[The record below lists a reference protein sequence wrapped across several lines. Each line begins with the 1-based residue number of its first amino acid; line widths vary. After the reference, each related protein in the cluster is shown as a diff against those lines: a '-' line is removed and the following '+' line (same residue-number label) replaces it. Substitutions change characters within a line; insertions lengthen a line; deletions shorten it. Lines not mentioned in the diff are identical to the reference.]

1 MNGYAIHIISKT
13 ITILRTY
20 SIGITGAIS
29 NPALIAETVGTNLN
43 NNVISTKLEDLKYF
57 F

>member
-1 MNGYAIHIISKT
+1 MYGYAIHIISRT
-13 ITILRTY
+13 ITILGTY